1 MIQFEIIKAKT
12 KEDCKICDEF
22 LSKLINYES
31 SIDNIINEK
40 VNVSGPAENNIKQ
53 NDVYVAYAKAEKPLG
68 YVFGYRQFAKGKIY
82 NKNILILE
90 ALYVDEEFR
99 NEGVGKLLLKA
110 FENWAKE
117 KYGDYVIE
125 ITYINANKDAE
136 KFYQNLG
143 YTTVKTTLRK

>member
-1 MIQFEIIKAKT
+1 MKIEIIQAKT

-31 SIDNIINEK
+31 SLDNIINKK

-110 FENWAKE
+110 FENWANE
-117 KYGDYVIE
+117 KYEDYVIE
-125 ITYINANKDAE
+125 ITYINDNKNAQN
-136 KFYQNLG
+136 FYKSLG
-143 YTTVKTTLRK
+143 YEPVKTTLRK